1 MFEMD
6 ERSSDFNENDDR
18 ARTRDNPRPFF
29 NAAAQPRRCVK
40 NTRKQSCQRAF
51 ILVLPEKKLR

>member
-40 NTRKQSCQRAF
+40 NTRNS
-51 ILVLPEKKLR
+51 LVSAPLYSSFQKRN